1 MSIKIGTATREEV
14 EDEMADQTRNLYIAI
29 GAVIDSR
36 RIDVVLSA
44 LSKHFIE
51 TCIEVGMNKDD
62 FTEIALRVYDAIKES
77 NEEENKYV
85 N

>member
-1 MSIKIGTATREEV
+1 MSIKIGTATPDEV
-14 EDEMADQTRNLYIAI
+14 SDDMADQTRNLYLAI
-29 GAVIDSR
+29 GAVLDSR

-51 TCIEVGMNKDD
+51 TCIEVGMSRED
-62 FTEIALRVYDAIKES
+62 FLDVTTRVYDAIQES
-77 NEEENKYV
+77 NREDKQYV

>member
-1 MSIKIGTATREEV
+1 MSIKIGTATPDEV
-14 EDEMADQTRNLYIAI
+14 DDEMTNQTRNLYIAI